1 MTKCEESLALS
12 RTYGGRI
19 QAGVTLHLMGK
30 IRLQE
35 QHYADA
41 LQHVQEAVTIFKDTG
56 SRHLPE
62 AEMTLQK
69 IDKMIESGGQSV

>member
-1 MTKCEESLALS
+1 MATCIDNLALS

-35 QHYADA
+35 QRCADA
-41 LQHVQEAVTIFKDTG
+41 LQPIQEAVTIFKETG

-62 AEMTLQK
+62 AEATLKQIQAK
-69 IDKMIESGGQSV
+69 IDHR